1 MELYHEVAIGSPQNR
16 GLLIPQDQVIDVIL
30 EHGNSRAVY
39 KSLYLYDEEGREY
52 HKLRKTFKDFLGK
65 RYIGNVLIDID
76 RGENTNEYTLNKTKS
91 VLFELEELGVQK
103 RSYHVYFSGTGY
115 HIIISGEVFNFPEG
129 TSDLPFIVKETMNN
143 LFSDIDLAVYNRTSI
158 YRCANT
164 LNQKSDLYKVLIDNK
179 KIDNLNSDQIMIY
192 AEKPLFSDVEPIWG
206 DGELEDK
213 VITEVPKVRVM
224 ESNAEPR
231 NIVPCVQK
239 MYKLGPE
246 EGSRNNTLMRIASHF
261 FRHGIPSEAAK
272 AALLHWNNGQLRNDV
287 IIKKVEDT
295 YRGGYKYGCKDVLMA
310 KHCQTHCIHY
320 KRKDYLI
327 DVKNSEDL
335 QLELEERLE
344 TDFSGRTIDLSRS
357 LGVYDKDAT
366 IYPGE
371 LVTIFG
377 STGANKTALAQNIV
391 LGYNAMDDQIVKEKQ
406 IPTLFLSLELSG
418 FVMHRRNLQIVSG
431 ADKDAVSHNYKSLYN
446 FHKEELSHIIM
457 QSVSPTI
464 PQIQEKIKQLQPKC
478 VVIDYI
484 DLVDVPFNRRGEYEK
499 LNFISHSLSNIAVNE
514 DIIIIQISQVSRDYS
529 RNQIMDLYAAK
540 GSGAIE
546 NASRKVI
553 GITGSSDNKEKKVS
567 LFKNSDGDLF
577 DVTLEWTPSFRL
589 KRQKPETVDSK
600 VIGKKFTLVEDTW
613 QVQKNS

>member
-1 MELYHEVAIGSPQNR
+1 MELYHEVAIGSPRNR
-16 GLLIPQDQVIDVIL
+16 GLLIPQEQVIDVIL
-30 EHGNSRAVY
+30 EHGKNYPVY

-65 RYIGNVLIDID
+65 RYIRDVLIDID
-76 RGENTNEYTLNKTKS
+76 RGDNSDDYTLNKTKS
-91 VLFELEELGVQK
+91 ILFELEELDVH
-103 RSYHVYFSGTGY
+103 RHSYNIYFSGTGY
-115 HIIISGEVFNFPEG
+115 HIIISGEVFNFPNG
-129 TSDLPFIVKETMNN
+129 NPNLPFVVKETMNN
-143 LFSDIDLAVYNRTSI
+143 LFSEIDLAVYNRTSI
-158 YRCANT
+158 YRCPNT
-164 LNQKSDLYKVLIDNK
+164 LNQKSNLYKIPLTHKQVSK
-179 KIDNLNSDQIMIY
+179 FKAKQIHIK
-192 AEKPLFSDVEPIWG
+192 ASRQITLEADPIWG

-213 VITEVPKVRVM
+213 VITEVPEIRIM
-224 ESNAEPR
+224 ESNVEPR

-246 EGSRNNTLMRIASHF
+246 EGSRNNTMMRIASHF
-261 FRHGIPSEAAK
+261 FRHGIPSVATK
-272 AALLHWNNGQLRNDV
+272 AALLEWNGGQLRSDV

-310 KHCQTHCIHY
+310 KYCQTNCIY
-320 KRKDYLI
+320 YRRKDYLI
-327 DVKNSEDL
+327 DVKNSEELQADL
-335 QLELEERLE
+335 AERLE
-344 TDFSGRTIDLSRS
+344 TDFSGRTIDLAKS

-366 IYPGE
+366 VYPGE

-391 LGYNAMDDQIVKEKQ
+391 LGYNADHDQIIKEKQ

-418 FVMHRRNLQIVSG
+418 YVMHRRNLQIVSG
-431 ADKDAVSHNYKSLYN
+431 ANKDTVMKNYKSLYEY
-446 FHKEELSHIIM
+446 HKQELSHIIM

-499 LNFISHSLSNIAVNE
+499 LNYISHSLSNIAVNE

-553 GITGSSDNKEKKVS
+553 GITGSADDAEKQVS
-567 LFKNSDGDLF
+567 LYKNSDGDLF
-577 DVTLEWTPSFRL
+577 DVQLEWTPSFRL
-589 KRQKPETVDSK
+589 KKKKPEVIHSK
-600 VIGKKFTLVEDTW
+600 IMNKRFTIVEE
-613 QVQKNS
+613 

>member
-1 MELYHEVAIGSPQNR
+1 MELYHEVAIGSPRNR
-16 GLLIPQDQVIDVIL
+16 GLLIPQEQVIDVIL
-30 EHGNSRAVY
+30 EHGTNYPVY

-65 RYIGNVLIDID
+65 RYIRDILIDID
-76 RGENTNEYTLNKTKS
+76 RGDNSDDYTLNKTKS
-91 VLFELEELGVQK
+91 ILFELEELDVHR
-103 RSYHVYFSGTGY
+103 RSYNIYFSGTGY
-115 HIIISGEVFNFPEG
+115 HVIISGEVFNFPEG
-129 TSDLPFIVKETMNN
+129 SNDLPFIVKETMNN
-143 LFSDIDLAVYNRTSI
+143 LFSEIDLAVYNRTSI
-158 YRCANT
+158 YRCPNT
-164 LNQKSDLYKVLIDNK
+164 LNQKSNLYKIPLTHNQINESTAKEIHIEATKQIIIDA
-179 KIDNLNSDQIMIY
+179 D
-192 AEKPLFSDVEPIWG
+192 PIWG
-206 DGELEDK
+206 DGELEKK
-213 VITEVPKVRVM
+213 VITEVPEIRIM
-224 ESNAEPR
+224 ESNSEPR

-246 EGSRNNTLMRIASHF
+246 EGSRNNTMMRIASHF
-261 FRHGIPSEAAK
+261 FRHGIPSVAAK
-272 AALLHWNNGQLRNDV
+272 AALLEWNNGQLRSDI

-310 KHCQTHCIHY
+310 KHCQPNCIYY

-327 DVKNSEDL
+327 DVKNSEEL
-335 QLELEERLE
+335 QSELAERLE
-344 TDFSGRTIDLSRS
+344 TDFSGSTIDLAKS

-366 IYPGE
+366 VYPGE

-391 LGYNAMDDQIVKEKQ
+391 LGYNADHDQIIKEKQ

-418 FVMHRRNLQIVSG
+418 YVMHRRNLQIVSG
-431 ADKDAVSHNYKSLYN
+431 ANKDTVMKNYKSLYEY
-446 FHKEELSHIIM
+446 HKQELSHIIM

-499 LNFISHSLSNIAVNE
+499 LNYISHSLSNIAVNE

-553 GITGSSDNKEKKVS
+553 GITGSADDAEKQVS
-567 LFKNSDGDLF
+567 LYKNSDGDLF
-577 DVTLEWTPSFRL
+577 DVQLEWTPSFRL
-589 KRQKPETVDSK
+589 KKKKPEVIHSK
-600 VIGKKFTLVEDTW
+600 IMNKRFTIVEE
-613 QVQKNS
+613 

>member
-1 MELYHEVAIGSPQNR
+1 MELYHEVAIGGPQNR
-16 GLLIPQDQVIDVIL
+16 GLLIPQEQIIDVIL
-30 EHGNSRAVY
+30 EHGDKYAVY
-39 KSLYLYDEEGREY
+39 KSLYLYDEEGRQY

-65 RYIGNVLIDID
+65 RYIKNILIDID
-76 RGENTNEYTLNKTKS
+76 RGDNTDEYTLNKTKS
-91 VLFELEELGVQK
+91 VLFELEELGVQR
-103 RSYHVYFSGTGY
+103 RSYNIYFSGTGY

-164 LNQKSDLYKVLIDNK
+164 LNPKSGLYKIPLTHNQVQESSAEEIISEAHK
-179 KIDNLNSDQIMIY
+179 QIIL
-192 AEKPLFSDVEPIWG
+192 ETDPIWG
-206 DGELEDK
+206 DGELESK
-213 VITEVPKVRVM
+213 VLTDVPQIRVM
-224 ESNAEPR
+224 ESNVEPR

-246 EGSRNNTLMRIASHF
+246 EGSRNNTMMRIASHF

-272 AALLHWNNGQLRNDV
+272 ASLLHWNNGQLRDDI

-310 KHCQTHCIHY
+310 KYCQTHCIHY

-327 DVKNSEDL
+327 EVKNSEEL
-335 QLELEERLE
+335 QSELAERLE
-344 TDFSGRTIDLSRS
+344 TDFSGRTIDLAES
-357 LGVYDKDAT
+357 LGVHDKDAT
-366 IYPGE
+366 VYPGE

-391 LGYNAMDDQIVKEKQ
+391 LGYNAEHDQIIKEKQ

-431 ADKDAVSHNYKSLYN
+431 ADKNTVMSKYKNLYTY
-446 FHKEELSHIIM
+446 HKEELSHIIM

-464 PQIQEKIKQLQPKC
+464 PQIQDKIKQLQPKC

-484 DLVDVPFNRRGEYEK
+484 DLVDVPFNKRGEYEK
-499 LNFISHSLSNIAVNE
+499 LNYISHSLSNVAVNE

-553 GITGSSDNKEKKVS
+553 GITGSSDETEKKVS

-577 DVTLEWTPSFRL
+577 DVKLEWTPSFRL
-589 KRQKPETVDSK
+589 KRKKPEVMHSK
-600 VIGKKFTLVEDTW
+600 VMNKKFTILEDEW
-613 QVQKNS
+613 QPQKK

>member
-1 MELYHEVAIGSPQNR
+1 VELYHEVAIGGPHNR
-16 GLLIPQDQVIDVIL
+16 GLLIPQEQVIDVIL
-30 EHGNSRAVY
+30 EHGDKYAVY
-39 KSLYLYDEEGREY
+39 KSLYLYDQEGKEY

-65 RYIGNVLIDID
+65 RYIENVLIDID
-76 RGENTNEYTLNKTKS
+76 RGDNTDDYTLNKTKS

-103 RSYHVYFSGTGY
+103 RSYNVYFSGTGY
-115 HIIISGEVFNFPEG
+115 HIIISGEVFNFENG
-129 TSDLPFIVKETMNN
+129 SKDLPFIVKETMNN

-158 YRCANT
+158 YRCTNT
-164 LNQKSDLYKVLIDNK
+164 LNPKSNLYKIPLEH
-179 KIDNLNSDQIMIY
+179 DQISSFKSEDILEY
-192 AEKPLFSDVEPIWG
+192 AKKQRIISTDPIWG
-206 DGELEDK
+206 DGELEDN
-213 VITEVPKVRVM
+213 VIKEVPKIRVM
-224 ESNAEPR
+224 ESNVEPR

-272 AALLHWNNGQLRNDV
+272 ASLIHWNSGQLRDDV

-310 KHCQTHCIHY
+310 KHCQTNCIHY

-335 QLELEERLE
+335 QQELAERLE
-344 TDFSGRTIDLSRS
+344 TDFSGRTIDLAKS
-357 LGVYDKDAT
+357 LGIHDKDAT

-391 LGYNAMDDQIVKEKQ
+391 LGYNAENDQIIKEKQ
-406 IPTLFLSLELSG
+406 VPTLFLSLELSG

-431 ADKDAVSHNYKSLYN
+431 ASKDTVMNNYKTLYEH
-446 FHKEELSHIIM
+446 HKEELSHIIM

-464 PQIQEKIKQLQPKC
+464 PQIQDKIKQLQPKC

-484 DLVDVPFNRRGEYEK
+484 DLVDVPFNKRGEYEK
-499 LNFISHSLSNIAVNE
+499 LNYISHSLSNIAVNE
-514 DIIIIQISQVSRDYS
+514 DIIIVQISQVSRDYS

-546 NASRKVI
+546 NASRKVV
-553 GITGSSDNKEKKVS
+553 GITGSSENTEKKVS

-589 KRQKPETVDSK
+589 KKKLYPTVDSK
-600 VIGKKFTLVEDTW
+600 VLNQKFTMVEDKW
-613 QVQKNS
+613 QAQKS

>member
-1 MELYHEVAIGSPQNR
+1 MELYHEVAIGSPQQR
-16 GLLIPQDQVIDVIL
+16 GLLIPQEQIIDVIL
-30 EHGNSRAVY
+30 EHGQNYAIY
-39 KSLYLYDEEGREY
+39 KSLYLYDEEGRQY

-65 RYIGNVLIDID
+65 RYIKDVLIDID
-76 RGENTNEYTLNKTKS
+76 RADNTDEYTLNKTKS

-103 RSYHVYFSGTGY
+103 RSYNIYFSGTGY

-143 LFSDIDLAVYNRTSI
+143 LFSEIDLAVYNRTSI
-158 YRCANT
+158 YRCEAT
-164 LNQKSDLYKVLIDNK
+164 LNPKSGLF
-179 KIDNLNSDQIMIY
+179 KIPLTHDEISTLSAQEIISKAKDQI
-192 AEKPLFSDVEPIWG
+192 LLQGEPIWG
-206 DGELEDK
+206 DGELENK
-213 VITEVPKVRVM
+213 VITEIPKIRIM
-224 ESNAEPR
+224 ESNVEPR

-246 EGSRNNTLMRIASHF
+246 EGSRNNTMMRIASHF
-261 FRHGIPSEAAK
+261 FRHGIPSAACK
-272 AALLHWNNGQLRNDV
+272 AALLEWNNGQLRSDV

-310 KHCQTHCIHY
+310 KYCQTHCIHY

-327 DVKNSEDL
+327 DVKNSEEL
-335 QLELEERLE
+335 QSELAERLE
-344 TDFSGRTIDLSRS
+344 TDFSGRTIDLAKS
-357 LGVYDKDAT
+357 LGVHDKDAT
-366 IYPGE
+366 VYPGE

-391 LGYNAMDDQIVKEKQ
+391 LGYNAEYDQIVKEKQ

-431 ADKDAVSHNYKSLYN
+431 ANKDTVMNNYKSLYEY
-446 FHKEELSHIIM
+446 HKEELSHIIM

-464 PQIQEKIKQLQPKC
+464 PQIQDKIKQLQPKC

-484 DLVDVPFNRRGEYEK
+484 DLVDVPFNKRGEYEK
-499 LNFISHSLSNIAVNE
+499 LNYISHSLSNIAVNE

-553 GITGSSDNKEKKVS
+553 GITGSSDDTGKKVS

-577 DVTLEWTPSFRL
+577 DVKLEWTPSFRL
-589 KRQKPETVDSK
+589 KRQEPEKVHTKPVN
-600 VIGKKFTLVEDTW
+600 KKFTIVEE
-613 QVQKNS
+613 

>member
-1 MELYHEVAIGSPQNR
+1 MELYHEVAIGSPRNR
-16 GLLIPQDQVIDVIL
+16 GLLIPQEQVIDVIL
-30 EHGNSRAVY
+30 EHGKNYPVY

-65 RYIGNVLIDID
+65 RYIRDVLIDID
-76 RGENTNEYTLNKTKS
+76 RGDNSDDYTLNKTKS
-91 VLFELEELGVQK
+91 ILFELEELDVH
-103 RSYHVYFSGTGY
+103 RHSYNIYFSGTGY
-115 HIIISGEVFNFPEG
+115 HIIISGEVFNFPNG
-129 TSDLPFIVKETMNN
+129 NPNLPFVVKETMNN
-143 LFSDIDLAVYNRTSI
+143 LFSEIDLAVYNRTSI
-158 YRCANT
+158 YRCPNT
-164 LNQKSDLYKVLIDNK
+164 LNQKSNLYKIPLTHKQVSK
-179 KIDNLNSDQIMIY
+179 FKAKQIHIK
-192 AEKPLFSDVEPIWG
+192 ASRQITLETDPIWG
-206 DGELEDK
+206 DGELEK
-213 VITEVPKVRVM
+213 KLVTEVPEIRVM
-224 ESNAEPR
+224 ESDVEPR

-239 MYKLGPE
+239 MYKLGPQ
-246 EGSRNNTLMRIASHF
+246 EGTRNNTMMRIASHF
-261 FRHGIPSEAAK
+261 FRHGIPSVATK
-272 AALLHWNNGQLRNDV
+272 AALLEWNGGQLRSDV

-310 KHCQTHCIHY
+310 KYCQTNCIY
-320 KRKDYLI
+320 YRRKDYLI
-327 DVKNSEDL
+327 DVKNSEELQADL
-335 QLELEERLE
+335 AERLE
-344 TDFSGRTIDLSRS
+344 TDFSGRTIDLAKS

-366 IYPGE
+366 VYPGE

-391 LGYNAMDDQIVKEKQ
+391 LGYNADHDQIIKEKQ

-418 FVMHRRNLQIVSG
+418 YVMHRRNLQIVSG
-431 ADKDAVSHNYKSLYN
+431 ANKDTVMKNYKSLYEY
-446 FHKEELSHIIM
+446 HKQELSHIIM

-499 LNFISHSLSNIAVNE
+499 LNYISHSLSNIAVNE

-553 GITGSSDNKEKKVS
+553 GITGSADDAEKQVS
-567 LFKNSDGDLF
+567 LYKNSDGDLF
-577 DVTLEWTPSFRL
+577 DVQLEWTPSFRL
-589 KRQKPETVDSK
+589 KKKKPEVIHSK
-600 VIGKKFTLVEDTW
+600 IMNKRFTIVEE
-613 QVQKNS
+613 